1 MLTLLQARY
10 SDVAFWHAGREVFLA
25 LRARL
30 GDCNGLTDAALQ
42 ARALCASARIHGLT
56 HVAPPHA
63 RRAAQRCA
71 EVLAEDDDGG
81 GPSSTPPQR
90 RPAGALFEGQ
100 LGLSGG
106 DSAGVAAAAP
116 APGVALPPEAAAL
129 AALLGIDVGGMEAED
144 GGLEGLEEAL
154 RASLEEQSSRPVG
167 PPPAGRD
174 AVRALRVETL
184 TPERL
189 ASLGAGVVCAVC
201 REELAVGNDVRVMP
215 CSDAHAFHVA
225 CLTPWLEAHNS
236 CPVCRHELPT
246 DDWRYEERKE
256 RAARDADDAR
266 GAANARRGGEFLY
279 L

>member
-1 MLTLLQARY
+1 LLTLLQARY
-10 SDVAFWHAGREVFLA
+10 TGVAFWHAGREVFLA

-30 GDCNGLTDAALQ
+30 GGCDGLTDAALQ
-42 ARALCASARIHGLT
+42 ARATRAVYLRARAHALT
-56 HVAPPHA
+56 QVSPCTL
-63 RRAAQRCA
+63 QRCA
-71 EVLAEDDDGG
+71 EVLAEDED
-81 GPSSTPPQR
+81 GPSSAPPPPPR
-90 RPAGALFEGQ
+90 RPAGVLFEGQ
-100 LGLSGG
+100 LGLSGA
-106 DSAGVAAAAP
+106 DAATAAG
-116 APGVALPPEAAAL
+116 APGGALPPEAAAL
-129 AALLGIDVGGMEAED
+129 AALLGIDVGGLEDED
-144 GGLEGLEEAL
+144 GGLVGLEEAL
-154 RASLEEQSSRPVG
+154 RASLADTRASAG

-201 REELAVGNDVRVMP
+201 REELAAGEDVRVMP

-225 CLTPWLEAHNS
+225 CLAPWLEAHNS

-256 RAARDADDAR
+256 RAARDAADAK
-266 GAANARRGGEFLY
+266 GAANALRGGEFLY